1 MYATTMLFS
10 VCYHVGEEN
19 NDNAE
24 DVEGLV
30 VGESE
35 SEEKG
40 SKRQSRGRSKWRGG
54 RWRDEVAID
63 GGFCGGWFLL
73 G

>member
-1 MYATTMLFS
+1 MLPCIFLYDTMLKFLYAITMLFS

-35 SEEKG
+35 SGEKG
-40 SKRQSRGRSKWRGG
+40 SKRQSRGRSK
-54 RWRDEVAID
+54 
-63 GGFCGGWFLL
+63 
-73 G
+73 